1 MKEIANNI
9 FIEQSYPGVVLS
21 ALKLS
26 HGLLVVDSP
35 FRVDDQQSWQQ
46 KLAHLGGGIGHLTV
60 MLDTNTDRLYGMQLS
75 EFPVLAQANS
85 FEIIQNLPLN
95 PRIPEMQ
102 ARSNSEAYD
111 QSHNVRWR
119 LPDITYSNQVFIHWD
134 DEPVVITHQPGG
146 HLAGSW
152 VRYEAEKVIFVG
164 DSVVIEQPPFL
175 EWCDLDIWMDEL
187 TWLSSDQF
195 KDYKIISGRNGEIQ
209 QESVLRMLD
218 TLTMVK
224 AHMNDLLGMEEPN
237 VEIDQM
243 ADNLLSAFNIKRGMT
258 EQYKNRL
265 VWGLKQF
272 LHQYKTSKA
281 ED

>member
-9 FIEQSYPGVVLS
+9 FIEQSYPGVVLC

-26 HGLLVVDSP
+26 HGLLMVDAP
-35 FRVDDQQSWQQ
+35 FRVDDQLSWQQ
-46 KLAHLGGGIGHLTV
+46 KLAHLGGGIGHLMV

-102 ARSNSEAYD
+102 ARSNSESYD
-111 QSHNVRWR
+111 QAQNVRWR
-119 LPDITYSNQVFIHWD
+119 LPDITYSNQVSIHWD

-146 HLAGSW
+146 HRAGSW
-152 VRYEAEKVIFVG
+152 VHYAAEKIIFIG

-175 EWCDLDIWMDEL
+175 EWCDLDLWMEEL
-187 TWLSSDQF
+187 TWLSSDHF
-195 KDYKIISGRNGEIQ
+195 KDYKIISGRSGEIQ
-209 QESVLRMLD
+209 QESVLKMLD
-218 TLTMVK
+218 YLTRVK
-224 AHMNDLLGMEEPN
+224 AHMDDLLGMEEPH
-237 VEIDQM
+237 EGIDRM
-243 ADNLLSAFNIKRGMT
+243 AANLLSEFNIKMGMT
-258 EQYKNRL
+258 EQYKSR
-265 VWGLKQF
+265 VIWGLRQF
-272 LHQYKTSKA
+272 LHQHKASQA